1 MVTRTRPLEVVTHQ
15 PPTFCNSGG
24 CNAKP
29 ALTTTSL
36 TQETISEGHPWL
48 SAKYRGYRGRD
59 IGGAFSTRRYIWEPQ
74 YPAEKLF
81 TLQAYVVGAHLK
93 DGNLRSIVPNSA
105 EFTNLYNSVPATSD
119 SVMDSWGTSAIAQ
132 VIPTKSET
140 DLAVTAAELIS
151 GGLPKMIGAGLLKSQ
166 LKDFRKVGDE
176 YLNIEFGLKPLI
188 SDIQSTAKSIVTAA
202 ERIKQLERD
211 SGRLVRRR
219 FSFPD
224 RRESFETNATGV
236 GAVPAGWT
244 YTYLWNSTAGNR
256 RRTTTTYETKRW
268 FSGAFTYHLNLGERH
283 RNQLYNAADNARL
296 LLGVKLDAEV
306 LWNLAPW
313 SWLADWF
320 GNVGDIAT
328 NVSHFSRD
336 GLVMPY
342 GYLMAETSVRKE
354 SLLYDLNWRDPTGPK
369 SIRDTAGFV
378 RKQRRPAHPFGFGF
392 TDMVLDTRQTSI
404 LGALGISK
412 VPRR

>member
-1 MVTRTRPLEVVTHQ
+1 MTTKIRVDFQAKHT

-24 CNAKP
+24 CNAQQ
-29 ALTTTSL
+29 ATSTTDL
-36 TQETISEGHPWL
+36 HQETISEGHPWQ
-48 SAKYRGYRGRD
+48 SAKYRGYKGRD
-59 IGGAFSTRRYIWEPQ
+59 VGGPFSTRRFTWTPQ
-74 YPAEKLF
+74 YGEQRF
-81 TLQAYVVGAHLK
+81 TLNAYVVGAYLK
-93 DGNLRSIVPNSA
+93 NGNLRSIVPNGS
-105 EFTNLYNSVPATSD
+105 EFNSLYNAVPAQTD
-119 SVMDSWGTSAIAQ
+119 SVMDSWGTSAISQ

-140 DLAVTAAELIS
+140 DLAVAGAELIS
-151 GGLPKMIGAGLLKSQ
+151 SGLPKMIGSGLLKSQ

-176 YLNIEFGLKPLI
+176 YLNYEFGIKPLI
-188 SDIQSTAKSIVTAA
+188 GDIQSTAKSIVSAA
-202 ERIKQLERD
+202 ERLQQLERD
-211 SGRLVRRR
+211 SGRLVRRK
-219 FSFPD
+219 FSFPP
-224 RRESFETNATGV
+224 RQESFITNATGV

-244 YTYLWNSTAGNR
+244 YTYLWNSTSGNR
-256 RRTTTTYETKRW
+256 RRTTTTYKTERW
-268 FSGAFTYHLNLGERH
+268 FSGAFTYHLNLGLRQ
-283 RNQLYNAADNARL
+283 RSQLYKAADNARL

-320 GNVGDIAT
+320 GNIGDIAT

-342 GYLMAETSVRKE
+342 GYMMAETSVTKE
-354 SLLYDLNWRDPTGPK
+354 SLLYDLNWRDPAGPK
-369 SIRDTAGFV
+369 SIRDSIAFV

-392 TDMVLDTRQTSI
+392 SDLLLDTRQTAI

>member
-1 MVTRTRPLEVVTHQ
+1 LANKQRLLEIVTQRPY
-15 PPTFCNSGG
+15 FSNSGSA
-24 CNAKP
+24 NTPP
-29 ALTTTSL
+29 APDVAQYYQYT
-36 TQETISEGHPWL
+36 ESEGHPWG
-48 SAKYRGYRGRD
+48 STYRGYRGRD
-59 IGGAFSTRRYIWEPQ
+59 VGGAFYTRNVIYEPQ
-74 YPAEKLF
+74 YGDQRF
-81 TLQAYVVGAHLK
+81 TLNAYVVGAKLNDGHL
-93 DGNLRSIVPNSA
+93 R
-105 EFTNLYNSVPATSD
+105 ATIPSTTRLNNMHNVDAPKVSD
-119 SVMDSWGTSAIAQ
+119 SVLDSWGTSAIAQ

-140 DLAVTAAELIS
+140 DLAVTAAELVG
-151 GGLPKMIGAGLLKSQ
+151 GGLPKIIGAGLLKSQ

-176 YLNIEFGLKPLI
+176 YLNYEFGIKPLI
-188 SDIQSTAKSIVTAA
+188 SDVQSVAKSIVTAA

-219 FSFPD
+219 FTFPP
-224 RRESFETNATGV
+224 REESMVTTATGNA
-236 GAVPAGWT
+236 AVPAGWT

-256 RRTTTTYETKRW
+256 RRTTTSFKTERW
-268 FSGAFTYHLNLGERH
+268 FSGAFTYHLNLGERQ
-283 RNQLYNAADNARL
+283 RSQLYNAADNARL

-328 NVSHFSRD
+328 NMSHFSRD

-342 GYLMAETSVRKE
+342 GYIMCRQTVRDE
-354 SLLYDLNWRDPTGPK
+354 YFLYDLNWRDPAGPK
-369 SIRDTAGFV
+369 SIRDSLTFV
-378 RKQRRPAHPFGFGF
+378 KKQRRAAHPFGFGF
-392 TDMVLDTRQTSI
+392 TDLVLDTRQTAI